1 MCVRLGCVEPEL
13 PCQSPKTL
21 FLLPPYLFIPPVP
34 PPQHLSRALQK
45 KEITAFPTL
54 TSKVPRPSTAL
65 GGPHPPDCP
74 LHMQMRP
81 EAF

>member
-34 PPQHLSRALQK
+34 ATPAPQQS
-45 KEITAFPTL
+45 
-54 TSKVPRPSTAL
+54 S
-65 GGPHPPDCP
+65 
-74 LHMQMRP
+74 P
-81 EAF
+81 EESDHSISYSNQ